1 MAAQHPALN
10 GTLISSLPPPGLKDL
25 HHEEDRNN
33 LEPEVLSYLSRHSGS
48 RNNGTDGLT
57 NSRRL
62 WQQEQD
68 GSQLYPEKNPSIEQG
83 EVDRASCQHLK
94 NYWPV

>member
-1 MAAQHPALN
+1 MEQLIQTTIRESMAAQRPALN

-62 WQQEQD
+62 WPQEQD
-68 GSQLYPEKNPSIEQG
+68 LSQLYPEKIP
-83 EVDRASCQHLK
+83 A
-94 NYWPV
+94 